1 VFILADNK
9 PVHIHIVQPQVSNK
23 YSENFSS
30 SFAQMTLVSLTQTQ
44 SQTGDCRLALEK
56 TKI

>member
-1 VFILADNK
+1 VFILADDK
-9 PVHIHIVQPQVSNK
+9 PVHIHIVQSQVSNK
-23 YSENFSS
+23 YSENILFFFFYTHDISD
-30 SFAQMTLVSLTQTQ
+30 TQTQ